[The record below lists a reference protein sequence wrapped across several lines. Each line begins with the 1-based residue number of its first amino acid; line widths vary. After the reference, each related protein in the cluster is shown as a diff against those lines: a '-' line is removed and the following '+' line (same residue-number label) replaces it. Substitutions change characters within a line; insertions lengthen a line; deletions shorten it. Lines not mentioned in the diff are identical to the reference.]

1 MATAAHPSQSSAQVL
16 AGIRVSAA
24 SPRRVPSEPMP
35 SPRIQA
41 YLRDSCSPY
50 QAKDDCTW
58 CESSDQSKRA
68 RVDQLLQHSAELAS
82 GRRSRAPR
90 PSTQQHARAR
100 GSPVAQVGPWIR
112 SGVLKSP
119 RCRAAG
125 RMAPV
130 SCSLRYPVQS
140 KSPGRGQQRQ
150 PTPREEVMDR
160 TDMAPDDVSQL
171 ELDFQVKFEASQL
184 NGCDGI
190 GRPAWS
196 QRRSI

>member
-119 RCRAAG
+119 R
-125 RMAPV
+125 
-130 SCSLRYPVQS
+130 YPVQS